1 MKISKVIET
10 PQGTAKFEGE
20 VSQEEFDYIVQTGL
34 NALLVMGAIKASVQ
48 EMKEEPTPEGTPL
61 Q

>member
-1 MKISKVIET
+1 VKISKVIET

-34 NALLVMGAIKASVQ
+34 NALLVMGAIKTSVR
-48 EMKEEPTPEGTPL
+48 EIKDDVAPEGTPL

>member
-34 NALLVMGAIKASVQ
+34 NALLLMGAVKATV
-48 EMKEEPTPEGTPL
+48 KEPTIPEGTPV